1 MYVAKYVAKLVNVA
15 IDVVPAVDGGLRNYN
30 SALNRTLKK
39 KKIEDSIL
47 ISLRSLML
55 QLSSFL

>member
-39 KKIEDSIL
+39 KCSIL